1 MNKPTYFLGA
11 LLVGLLGLT
20 AIGCGDSTASVTGSI
35 SYNGAPI
42 TKGMVT
48 FTPDGIAGSVVGA
61 EVVDGKFSA
70 KGVAPGKN
78 IVQVIAV
85 KEVPFVRSSEE
96 MAKMAESQKGKSDI
110 EGLIDPADIVPAN
123 AVGNNA
129 AHNFVEGSNTL
140 DLALT
145 KP

>member
-1 MNKPTYFLGA
+1 
-11 LLVGLLGLT
+11 
-20 AIGCGDSTASVTGSI
+20 
-35 SYNGAPI
+35 
-42 TKGMVT
+42 
-48 FTPDGIAGSVVGA
+48 
-61 EVVDGKFSA
+61 
-70 KGVAPGKN
+70 
-78 IVQVIAV
+78 
-85 KEVPFVRSSEE
+85 
-96 MAKMAESQKGKSDI
+96 MAKMAESQKGKTAI